1 VSTKFDIY
9 TFSITIGDVQILNVD
24 HKFISR
30 KRIHLTLKNLFGNNA
45 FIAAVLFR
53 MSEFSTRIMVPLY
66 KR

>member
-9 TFSITIGDVQILNVD
+9 AFIITTGDVQILNVD

-30 KRIHLTLKNLFGNNA
+30 KIIQLTLKNLFRNNA